1 MKRPFIPTRRVG
13 APLAA
18 LAMAGTAL
26 AVGAGPASAAPTD
39 PDITGYVVN
48 AANAVVGGIDV
59 NAYTTPSDGTP
70 PRYVG
75 YTTTDAAG
83 HYSLNF
89 LDPASLAAEHTN
101 PAITSETEFKL
112 YFSWYPSAPADFHS
126 TGYVSRGLGGSKTIR
141 AAGSVVVPAG
151 GSALAPTQTMPT
163 AGGVLVKV
171 LGATGAP
178 TNNYGGASV
187 YEPDAYD
194 PFNSF
199 IRGGNATNDDG
210 FYPDGP
216 DPDTAF
222 DAPVDGLVYVW
233 GLEPG
238 QSYAVEAHGAD
249 YNEATLTS
257 RNYISR
263 FFGGDGTYGTAT
275 PVKVNAGAFTPIT
288 VQLTDALTP
297 LEEPRIIGDSSFGSK
312 LEADPGT
319 WLGPST
325 GSSMVARGSQPD
337 VDYAY
342 QWLRGSTVVGTGPTY
357 TLTKKDKKAKIRLV
371 VTAYRAQFVGTAVS
385 DPTSKVGEKSK
396 VSVQKA
402 GAGKYAVTV
411 KVAKKKLAQKLGT
424 PKGKVVLITEDGTF
438 ASKKVKLKGGQA
450 TLTVKSKYAGEKL
463 WVLYL
468 GGGKLGSDTAEIK
481 GGKKG

>member
-1 MKRPFIPTRRVG
+1 MVPLGTTRL
-13 APLAA
+13 PLDR
-18 LAMAGTAL
+18 LCE
-26 AVGAGPASAAPTD
+26 
-39 PDITGYVVN
+39 
-48 AANAVVGGIDV
+48 
-59 NAYTTPSDGTP
+59 
-70 PRYVG
+70 PRARRHQDHPG
-75 YTTTDAAG
+75 
-83 HYSLNF
+83 
-89 LDPASLAAEHTN
+89 
-101 PAITSETEFKL
+101 
-112 YFSWYPSAPADFHS
+112 
-126 TGYVSRGLGGSKTIR
+126 RGLGGR
-141 AAGSVVVPAG
+141 AGRGHGRRPDPGDADRGRGAGE
-151 GSALAPTQTMPT
+151 
-163 AGGVLVKV
+163 
-171 LGATGAP
+171 GARSHRRTGEQLRRRLL
-178 TNNYGGASV
+178 

-194 PFNSF
+194 PFHSF

-216 DPDTAF
+216 DDGTAF
-222 DAPVDGLVYVW
+222 DAPIDGLVYVW

-238 QSYAVEAHGAD
+238 QSFAVEAHGAD

-297 LEEPRIIGDSSFGSK
+297 LEEPRIIGDSSFGSTLK
-312 LEADPGT
+312 AEPGT

-325 GSSMVARGSQPD
+325 GESMVARGSQPD
-337 VDYAY
+337 VDYTY

-357 TLTKKDKKAKIRLV
+357 KITKKDKKAKIRLA

-385 DPTSKVGEKSK
+385 DPTAKVGEKSK
-396 VSVQKA
+396 VSVKKA

-424 PKGKVVLITEDGTF
+424 PKGKVVLITEDGTL
-438 ASKKVKLKGGQA
+438 ASKKVRLKGGAA
-450 TLTVKSKYAGEKL
+450 TLTLKAKYAGEKL

-468 GGGKLGSDTAEIK
+468 GGGKLGSDTAAVK